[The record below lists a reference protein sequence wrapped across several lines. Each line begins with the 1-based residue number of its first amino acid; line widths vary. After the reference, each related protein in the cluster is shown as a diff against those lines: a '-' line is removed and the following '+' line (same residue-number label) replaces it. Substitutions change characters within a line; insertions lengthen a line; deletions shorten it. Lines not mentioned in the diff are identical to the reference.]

1 MRSTR
6 KDSASN
12 DWAEIS
18 ASSKMT
24 LTSRCLSYIRSSSF
38 STLFRMLGLKK
49 VTFLGSNDP
58 EPPKVLMDSSR
69 SRAIARCAI
78 HIIPAFLSIAL
89 ITLNCVGFF
98 AGNELQGLK
107 DEDELK
113 LGLLQVAAK
122 LQELLIVAS
131 VGSIIFHLI
140 RSELVFGDGMVL
152 GLLVS
157 GFSFSQPSYF
167 WSPEFLGSLGWA
179 CGEDVPYGQR
189 WKRCAFILLI
199 FISGALAL
207 LAGPATAVL
216 MIPRKID
223 WPVGGGIYWLNGSD
237 DQLWP
242 RFLDAAYHS
251 EINCTL
257 ETGQFTDNRCPS
269 HSFLP
274 MYQHFI
280 SWWNG
285 YNTGYGFEL
294 NDGWQRKMIYARPA
308 LLSDANTW
316 AYSAHAPTAV
326 LQDALRG
333 YHFKALKYLAKKH
346 PNTTPFP
353 RRLDWAKPKRYE
365 VKTKIPATR
374 VYCEPQGIM
383 DLYGQNL
390 TVKFPNLKGLD
401 EYWEDKLDQP
411 DMEIYGA
418 KVLDKVDVL
427 GDVQRALTARGI
439 LRDEKSVLN
448 ESIFD
453 ERREKL
459 IIATDIWDSTKNSL
473 GLVILF
479 KDLFNHTNVTADISP
494 PSNVVACSIDARWA
508 KGKTVMQT
516 TEDYPIYH
524 EYYTGKVLNLIQ
536 TELDFPDHMGYV
548 RARPTAPYMED
559 IRLTPD
565 WYDMLSPTLPDKS
578 PDHLPWMPIHGSK
591 RTTLETLLISVYNQD
606 FRQTELENLI
616 ATVFVDGLSRSG
628 LIPNYN
634 ASRFLEAW
642 SFGDFG
648 VENDELARKL
658 LHKGDPKEIF
668 PEPAILKSGKSKRM
682 EMRAIY
688 NGYVMTAKDWF
699 DYLCMFCLA
708 LHAAIALIHTIF
720 VAFIK
725 HKTGEAWDSILELIA
740 LTQRST
746 PPERPL
752 LSNTSAGVK
761 SLRTVKLIAWV
772 EAPETRE
779 TTALEDKKFPGGEL
793 QMKFSDSSQRREEEL
808 KPVADKPPAAPSAI
822 TYILSFSPN
831 KLAIIHYIEPSG
843 WGKGNILRTGYRGWI
858 PSNYYLIYN
867 PEPIKPLLQT
877 MIPFSDAANAMEAKL
892 CATKQGNSQ
901 VFESLS
907 NVLIRTILILYHS
920 SQLIVHLKAL
930 EHSLRSINL
939 SMYTAEGLQTLRLSL
954 LKRVSLLDQYI
965 NNTKS
970 FVSHQPEDGSDP
982 ATTSATELQTK
993 KLA

>member
-1 MRSTR
+1 MPSTR
-6 KDSASN
+6 KDSVQN
-12 DWAEIS
+12 DSAEVS

-24 LTSRCLSYIRSSSF
+24 LTSRCLSYVRSSSF
-38 STLFRMLGLKK
+38 STLLRKLSLKK
-49 VTFLGSNDP
+49 VTFLGGNDP
-58 EPPKVLMDSSR
+58 EPPKVLIDSSR
-69 SRAIARCAI
+69 ARAIARCAI
-78 HIIPAFLSIAL
+78 HILPAFLSIAL
-89 ITLNCVGFF
+89 IALNCIGFF
-98 AGNELQGLK
+98 AGNELQGFK
-107 DEDELK
+107 GQDEVK

-131 VGSIIFHLI
+131 VGSIIFHFI

-179 CGEDVPYGQR
+179 RGEDVPYGQR
-189 WKRCAFILLI
+189 WKRCAFILLV
-199 FISGALAL
+199 FIGGALAL

-242 RFLDAAYHS
+242 KFLDAAYYS

-346 PNTTPFP
+346 PNKKPFP

-365 VKTKIPATR
+365 VETKIPAAR
-374 VYCEPQGIM
+374 VYCKLQGIM

-401 EYWEDKLDQP
+401 EYWEDRLVEP
-411 DMEIYGA
+411 EMEIHGA
-418 KVLDKVDVL
+418 KVQDEVDVL

-439 LRDEKSVLN
+439 LRDEKSALN

-453 ERREKL
+453 DRREKL
-459 IIATDIWDSTKNSL
+459 IIATDVWDTTKNSL

-479 KDLFNHTNVTADISP
+479 KDSFNPTNVTADIPP

-508 KGKTVMQT
+508 KGKTIIET
-516 TEDYPIYH
+516 TDDYPIYH

-548 RARPTAPYMED
+548 RARPPTAPVMED

-606 FRQTELENLI
+606 FKQTELENLI

-658 LHKGDPKEIF
+658 LHKGNPKEIF
-668 PEPAILKSGKSKRM
+668 PQPAILKSGKSKRM
-682 EMRAIY
+682 EMKAIY

-699 DYLCMFCLA
+699 DYLCMVCLG
-708 LHAAIALIHTIF
+708 LHAAIALVHTIF

-752 LSNTSAGVK
+752 LSNASAGVQ
-761 SLRTVKLIAWV
+761 SLSTVKLIAWV
-772 EAPETRE
+772 EAPETGE
-779 TTALEDKKFPGGEL
+779 TTALEDKKVPGGEL
-793 QMKFSDSSQRREEEL
+793 QMRFSDGSRRREEEL
-808 KPVADKPPAAPSAI
+808 KPVVDKVYGVPV
-822 TYILSFSPN
+822 
-831 KLAIIHYIEPSG
+831 
-843 WGKGNILRTGYRGWI
+843 LRRRY
-858 PSNYYLIYN
+858 
-867 PEPIKPLLQT
+867 
-877 MIPFSDAANAMEAKL
+877 
-892 CATKQGNSQ
+892 
-901 VFESLS
+901 
-907 NVLIRTILILYHS
+907 
-920 SQLIVHLKAL
+920 QLPVC
-930 EHSLRSINL
+930 
-939 SMYTAEGLQTLRLSL
+939 
-954 LKRVSLLDQYI
+954 
-965 NNTKS
+965 
-970 FVSHQPEDGSDP
+970 
-982 ATTSATELQTK
+982 
-993 KLA
+993 